1 VLFAFPSRY
10 WFTIGRQ
17 RVFSLGEWSPQ
28 LPTRLHVSGG
38 TQDSASSPISFRL
51 HGSHIL
57 WPRFPAGS
65 PSRRIGNS
73 THAVLQP
80 PIVNNWVW
88 AVPISLAATFGI
100 SLIYF
105 PPGTEMVHF
114 PGLAH
119 TRLWIQR
126 AVTGVH
132 PAGFPHSD
140 ILGSKPACG
149 SPGLI
154 AACHVLR
161 RLLAPRHPPYAL
173 SSLIIKL
180 TQSVFA
186 ALECT
191 VFRPAA
197 SKQSL
202 TFRFLQL
209 PTSSH
214 RPSARPGMGSRGCR
228 SRPLRSSQETDS
240 RLSTLPSSENRDDN
254 LLPVSLTSH
263 RSGIASHGLE

>member
-1 VLFAFPSRY
+1 
-10 WFTIGRQ
+10 
-17 RVFSLGEWSPQ
+17 
-28 LPTRLHVSGG
+28 VSGG

-100 SLIYF
+100 SVIYF

-154 AACHVLR
+154 AACHVLH

-180 TQSVFA
+180 TQSVFCCSA
-186 ALECT
+186 GPGLSNRLPQNNLGRSDSCSSLLPRVSSPRTRAWACGCVQPLLAEQPRN
-191 VFRPAA
+191 RP
-197 SKQSL
+197 
-202 TFRFLQL
+202 
-209 PTSSH
+209 
-214 RPSARPGMGSRGCR
+214 
-228 SRPLRSSQETDS
+228 
-240 RLSTLPSSENRDDN
+240 RLSTLPSSENRDDYG
-254 LLPVSLTSH
+254 LPVSLYESPVAH
-263 RSGIASHGLE
+263 RRSRT

>member
-28 LPTRLHVSGG
+28 LPTGLHVSGG
-38 TQDSASSPISFRL
+38 TQDSASSPIRFRL
-51 HGSHIL
+51 RGSHPL

-65 PSRRIGNS
+65 PSGRIGNS

-80 PIVNNWVW
+80 PTVNNWVW

-119 TRLWIQR
+119 TRLCIQR
-126 AVTGVH
+126 AVTRVH
-132 PAGFPHSD
+132 LAGFPHSD

-154 AACHVLR
+154 AACHVLH

-180 TQSVFA
+180 TQSVLSGSRSRACSPAYKKPFDVP
-186 ALECT
+186 T
-191 VFRPAA
+191 PAA
-197 SKQSL
+197 PY
-202 TFRFLQL
+202 FLA
-209 PTSSH
+209 
-214 RPSARPGMGSRGCR
+214 SA
-228 SRPLRSSQETDS
+228 LRSPGHG
-240 RLSTLPSSENRDDN
+240 LAVSSGH
-254 LLPVSLTSH
+254 SS
-263 RSGIASHGLE
+263 RSG